1 MEFLVNA
8 PSYFANYCS
17 EMIMEYNRAIQK
29 ENTKRAAQD
38 AINKMKGRR

>member
-17 EMIMEYNRAIQK
+17 EVIMEHNRSIQK
-29 ENTKRAAQD
+29 ERTRRAAQNVID
-38 AINKMKGRR
+38 KMKGR